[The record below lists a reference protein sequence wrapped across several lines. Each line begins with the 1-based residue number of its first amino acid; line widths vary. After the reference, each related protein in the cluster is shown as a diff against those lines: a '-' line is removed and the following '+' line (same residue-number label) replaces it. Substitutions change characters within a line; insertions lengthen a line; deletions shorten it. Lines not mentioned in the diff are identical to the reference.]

1 MNNLIEHIESEIL
14 EVMQTKES
22 KDLDLKV
29 HMEYK
34 NGSVQVKFKEN
45 KKQQHYHHNT
55 KDRRI

>member
-34 NGSVQVKFKEN
+34 NGIVQVKFKQN
-45 KKQQHYHHNT
+45 KKQHDYHHII

>member
-1 MNNLIEHIESEIL
+1 MNNLIEHIEGEIL
-14 EVMQTKES
+14 EVLQTKES

-34 NGSVQVKFKEN
+34 NGSVQVKFEEN